1 MSNYATRSD
10 LKNETGVNTS
20 NFAKTADLASLK
32 PNIDKLDNDKFK
44 KLSSGLN
51 SLKTKVDKL
60 DNTKL
65 IYVS

>member
-10 LKNETGVNTS
+10 LKNETGVSTS
-20 NFAKTADLASLK
+20 NFAKKADLASLK
-32 PNIDKLDNDKFK
+32 PNVDKLDNDKFK
-44 KLSSGLN
+44 KLSSGWN